1 MLPCVSTVGLVLG
14 GGGITGAAFHFG
26 TLLALEMATGWHPDE
41 ADVLIGTSSGAFV
54 GAMVRGD
61 ALHLD
66 TFAGTGETQDE
77 IHDWLNGYMY
87 RRGAP
92 RGALRWLR
100 RGLLPSI
107 RQPSLH
113 VALGS
118 PGMYRTDGIE
128 EWVQEAIGPLANA
141 WPTKPTVMVAYD
153 VEHRTRVPFG
163 TEAAP
168 QVALSNAVAASS
180 AVPFVYEPVH
190 IEGKWY
196 ADGGLASGTS
206 ADLLLANPDPLDLVL
221 IVAPLAANVPRSG
234 GKFYE
239 DVFDRVGRSALAT
252 ELSMI
257 KEAWPDTDVLVLR
270 PDESVL
276 DIARPNPMSV
286 GAAIPTFLETL
297 RSMRHEL
304 AHGSVW
310 TVVSKHLCTKAHAE
324 EGACN

>member
-1 MLPCVSTVGLVLG
+1 MLPIVSTVGLVLG

-26 TLLALEMATGWHPDE
+26 TLLAIEMATGWHPDE
-41 ADVLIGTSSGAFV
+41 ADVLVGTSSGAFV

-77 IHDWLNGYMY
+77 IHDWLSGYMY

-92 RGALRWLR
+92 RGALRWVR
-100 RGLLPSI
+100 RGLLPAI

-118 PGMYRTDGIE
+118 PGVYRTEGLE
-128 EWVQEAIGPLANA
+128 EWVSEAVGPLADS

-153 VEHRTRVPFG
+153 LEQRTRVPFG
-163 TEAAP
+163 TEGSPPISLAK
-168 QVALSNAVAASS
+168 AVAASS

-190 IEGKWY
+190 IDGTWY

-206 ADLLLANPDPLDLVL
+206 ADLLLANPDPLDLVI

-234 GKFYE
+234 SRFYE
-239 DVFDRVGRSALAT
+239 DVFDKAGRSALAT
-252 ELSMI
+252 EIALI
-257 KEAWPDTDVLVLR
+257 KKAWPETDVLVLR
-270 PDESVL
+270 PEESVL
-276 DIARPNPMSV
+276 DISRPNPMSV
-286 GAAIPTFLETL
+286 AAAIPTFLETL

-310 TVVSKHLCTKAHAE
+310 TLLEEHLCDPSHAK
-324 EGACN
+324 GRTA